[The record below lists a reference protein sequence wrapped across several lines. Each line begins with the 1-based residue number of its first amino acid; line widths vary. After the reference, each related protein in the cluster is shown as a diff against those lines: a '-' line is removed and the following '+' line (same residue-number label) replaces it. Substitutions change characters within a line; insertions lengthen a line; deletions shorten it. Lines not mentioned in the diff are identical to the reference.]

1 MLVMLH
7 GAALFGIE
15 AIPIRIEVNTDRGIA
30 YHLVGLPDSAI
41 RESWYRM
48 SAALKNSGYR
58 MPGKRIT
65 INLAP
70 ANLRKEGSA
79 YDLPM
84 AIAILVSSRQI
95 ESVNHEAFLMMGE
108 LSLDGSL
115 RPIKGVLPIA
125 LLARSRKF
133 RGLILPKANLGEAA
147 AVEGLR
153 VYGARNLSEVIRFL
167 KDGKCL
173 EPAAPIS
180 IPGPEVE
187 EARFGY
193 DFDEVTGQETVKRGL
208 EIAAAGGHNLLM
220 VGPPG
225 SGKTMLARRLP
236 SILPS
241 MSLQEALETTKI
253 HSVAGKISDRGG
265 ILFRRPFRSPHHSAS
280 TSALVGGGAFPLP
293 GEISLAHNGILFL
306 DELPE
311 FKKSVLEAL
320 RQPLEDREVVIS
332 RARVTVAY
340 PSSFML
346 VASMNPGPDGHSLA
360 GKATSSAA
368 REMKRYRSRISGPLL
383 DRIDLHIEVFP
394 VPVEQLSGRRK
405 GESSRVIRE
414 RVEEARRLQA
424 RRFRSEQGLHCNA
437 QMTVREIRK
446 HCLLAEEARN
456 LLHRAMEHLSL
467 SARAYDRI
475 LKVSRTIADL
485 SGSDEIRA
493 EHVAEA
499 VQYRSLDRQDW
510 TG

>member
-1 MLVMLH
+1 MLH

-41 RESWYRM
+41 KESWYRI

-84 AIAILVSSRQI
+84 AIAILVASAQI
-95 ESVNHEAFLMMGE
+95 ESTLHEKYLMMGE

-115 RPIKGVLPIA
+115 SPIKGALPIA
-125 LLARSRKF
+125 LMAKEKQF
-133 RGLILPKANLGEAA
+133 EGLILPMANVGEAA
-147 AVEGLR
+147 AVEGIG
-153 VYGARNLSEVIRFL
+153 VFGARNLTQVLQFL
-167 KDGKCL
+167 KDGRGMKRADPFVTLGRTRDGVGCPHDF
-173 EPAAPIS
+173 E
-180 IPGPEVE
+180 EVI
-187 EARFGY
+187 
-193 DFDEVTGQETVKRGL
+193 GQETVKRGM
-208 EIAAAGGHNLLM
+208 EIAASGGHNVLM

-225 SGKTMLARRLP
+225 SGKTMLAKRLP

-241 MSLQEALETTKI
+241 MTLQEALETTKI
-253 HSVAGKISDRGG
+253 HSVAGKITDRGR
-265 ILFRRPFRSPHHSAS
+265 ILLQRPFRSPHHSAS
-280 TSALVGGGAFPLP
+280 TAALVGGGAFPLP

-311 FKKSVLEAL
+311 FKKSVLESL
-320 RQPLEDREVVIS
+320 RQPLEDRRVIIS
-332 RARVTVAY
+332 RTRCTVTY

-346 VASMNPGPDGHSLA
+346 VASMNPGPA
-360 GKATSSAA
+360 GSHHTEGVETSSY
-368 REMKRYRSRISGPLL
+368 RERNRYRSRISGPLL

-394 VPVEQLSGRRK
+394 VPVEQLSAREK
-405 GESSRVIRE
+405 GESSHSIRA
-414 RVEEARRLQA
+414 RVEEARRIQA
-424 RRFRSEQGLHCNA
+424 KRFEGEEGMHCNA
-437 QMTVREIRK
+437 QMSVKEIRK
-446 HCLLAEEARN
+446 HCILAGGARDLLLKAMNN
-456 LLHRAMEHLSL
+456 LNL

-485 SGSDEIRA
+485 SGA
-493 EHVAEA
+493 EKILPGHVAEA
-499 VQYRSLDRQDW
+499 VQYRSLDREA
-510 TG
+510 G